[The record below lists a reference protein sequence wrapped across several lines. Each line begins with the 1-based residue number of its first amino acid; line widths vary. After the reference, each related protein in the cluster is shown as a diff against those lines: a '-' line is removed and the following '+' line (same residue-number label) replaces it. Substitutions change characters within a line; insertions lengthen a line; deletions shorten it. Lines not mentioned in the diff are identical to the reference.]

1 MPLTQAHW
9 VYAAKFGSGSD
20 QALAKEAWRHDALR
34 FFRWFAAYPVLYR
47 VDAGNPST
55 CVWFQD
61 LRFFTPG
68 RGRWPFR
75 FGLCREHGGSWEPY
89 QLVDDRTR
97 IPAR

>member
-1 MPLTQAHW
+1 MLYEVIT
-9 VYAAKFGSGSD
+9 
-20 QALAKEAWRHDALR
+20 AWRQEPFR

-75 FGLCREHGGSWEPY
+75 FGI
-89 QLVDDRTR
+89 R
-97 IPAR
+97 ITSYNVCYTKLLRLAVELEARGYDWIKGKAAA